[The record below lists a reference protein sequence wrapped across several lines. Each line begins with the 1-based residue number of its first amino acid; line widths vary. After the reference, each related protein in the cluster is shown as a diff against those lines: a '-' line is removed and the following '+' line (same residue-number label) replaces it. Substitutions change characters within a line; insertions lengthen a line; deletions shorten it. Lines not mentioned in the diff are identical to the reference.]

1 MLDARRYARA
11 TVRCTPSAN
20 LAGYNQ
26 PGLVNLSPAGALPE
40 PTIDP
45 GMSVKKKT
53 SSKSKKRQSK

>member
-1 MLDARRYARA
+1 M
-11 TVRCTPSAN
+11 RCTPSAN